1 MKYGFFIIMLGIFLA
16 MFGYVIGRGCQI
28 LPAQG
33 YWRQLYTGL
42 SILFFASFFVA
53 LFLGQ
58 IMPINLASAVS
69 FVGDTYF
76 LVMIYLLLSFLAA
89 DLARTVNSF
98 AHFAPAGMMTFRF
111 WWLMGSFG
119 VIAIALVAGNYKF
132 NHPEV
137 VTLNLETISKP
148 KQNKELKI
156 VAVSDLHVGFSIRKK
171 QLQRYV
177 NMINAQHPDI
187 VLIAGD
193 FFDRAIEPVVKQNM
207 QEELRHIKAPKGIYA
222 INGNHE
228 FYSGNLNA
236 VDNFLRNAGVHLLSD
251 SAALVDHSFYII
263 GRDDRTNTHRKALAE
278 LTKGLNPALPIILL
292 DHQPHHLE
300 EAQQNGI
307 DLQISGHTHEG
318 QFFPGNLIVK
328 REFEQAHGYLR
339 KGNTQYYVSSGL
351 GIWGPQ
357 YRIGTQSE
365 LVVINLKY

>member
-1 MKYGFFIIMLGIFLA
+1 MKYGFFIIMLSFFLA
-16 MFGYVIGRGCQI
+16 MFGYVIGRGWQA
-28 LPAQG
+28 LPNQG
-33 YWRQLYTGL
+33 YWRQLYAGL
-42 SILFFASFFVA
+42 SVLLFASFFVA

-58 IMPINLASAVS
+58 TMSLGMASAIS
-69 FVGDTYF
+69 FAGDTYF
-76 LVMIYLLLSFLAA
+76 LVMIYLLLSFLSA
-89 DLARTVNSF
+89 DLVRAVNSF
-98 AHFAPAGMMTFRF
+98 AHFSPPGMMTFRF
-111 WWLMGSFG
+111 WWLMASFG

-137 VTLNLETISKP
+137 VSINLETNKP
-148 KQNKELKI
+148 KQGKELRI
-156 VAVSDLHVGFSIRKK
+156 VAVSDLHVGFSIRKQ

-177 NMINAQHPDI
+177 QMINDQHPDI

-193 FFDRAIEPVVKQNM
+193 FFDRAIKPVEKQKM
-207 QEELRHIKAPKGIYA
+207 QEELRNIHAPKGIYA

-228 FYSGNLNA
+228 FYSGNLKA
-236 VDNFLRNAGVHLLSD
+236 IDNFYRDAGVRLLTDNVAFID
-251 SAALVDHSFYII
+251 SAFYLI
-263 GRDDRTNTHRKALAE
+263 GRDDRTNTHRKPLKY
-278 LTKGLNPALPIILL
+278 LTEGLDPALPTILL

-300 EAQQNGI
+300 EAEQNGI

-339 KGNTQYYVSSGL
+339 KGKTQYYISSGL